1 MPNARIYW
9 ICQFAA
15 WGLYALL
22 NTTLL
27 SMYMRFPPA
36 AIAGLMS
43 YGLAGVA
50 VTHGLRYWIQRS
62 GLLARRWQTILWQV
76 LLAIPLGSIVL
87 TAVIMLFYQL
97 FVAWSMKGVSYS
109 LSSIVF
115 GTLFNMHFLI
125 ALWLAIY
132 ISVHMIWSNIASRQA
147 QLQALEAQINPH
159 FLFNSLNGLRGLI
172 LEDPHAAQ
180 EMVTR
185 LAQLLRYSLHQS
197 RRSTVP
203 LSEEIEAV
211 RDYLAIEGIR
221 FEDRLRVQW
230 QLDPKAEG
238 QAVPPMSLQTLVENA
253 LKHGIAHQPQ
263 GGEIHI
269 STQCSKAGLVLGVS
283 NPGRLG
289 TNSSSG
295 TGLKNLSSR
304 LRLLHGELAQLRL
317 EQEGPR
323 VKASIQLPCAQ

>member
-1 MPNARIYW
+1 MPKARLYW

-36 AIAGLMS
+36 ALAGLMS
-43 YGLAGVA
+43 YGLAGIL

-62 GLLARRWQTILWQV
+62 GLLAKRWQTILWQV
-76 LLAIPLGSIVL
+76 LLAIPLGSVLL
-87 TAVIMLFYQL
+87 TAVIMLCYQL
-97 FVAWSMKGVSYS
+97 FVAWSMREVPYS
-109 LSSIVF
+109 INSIAL

-132 ISVHMIWSNIASRQA
+132 ITVHMIWSNIASRQA

-197 RRSTVP
+197 RRSTVT
-203 LSEEIEAV
+203 LAEELEAV
-211 RDYLAIEGIR
+211 RDYLAIESIR
-221 FEDRLRVQW
+221 FEERLQVKW
-230 QLDPKAEG
+230 LLDPTSEAY
-238 QAVPPMSLQTLVENA
+238 AVPPMCLQTLVENA
-253 LKHGIAHQPQ
+253 LKHGIAHQPE
-263 GGEIHI
+263 GGEVQI

-283 NPGRLG
+283 NPGRLNG
-289 TNSSSG
+289 TGSGG
-295 TGLKNLSSR
+295 TGLKNLTSR
-304 LRLLHGELAQLRL
+304 LRLLHGNLAHLRL
-317 EQEGPR
+317 EQEGPL
-323 VKASIQLPCAQ
+323 VKASIQLPCAH

>member
-1 MPNARIYW
+1 MPNARLYW
-9 ICQFAA
+9 ICQFTA

-22 NTTLL
+22 NTLLL
-27 SMYMRFPPA
+27 SSYIRFPPA
-36 AIAGLMS
+36 AVAGLMT
-43 YGLAGVA
+43 YGLAGIL

-62 GLLARRWQTILWQV
+62 GLLAKRWQTILWQV

-87 TAVIMLFYQL
+87 TALIMLCYQI
-97 FVAWSMKGVSYS
+97 FVAWSMRGVTYS
-109 LSSIVF
+109 IISIAL

-132 ISVHMIWSNIASRQA
+132 ITVHLIWSNIASREA

-203 LSEEIEAV
+203 LSEELEAV
-211 RDYLAIEGIR
+211 RDYLAIESIR
-221 FEDRLRVQW
+221 FEDRLRVHW
-230 QLDPKAEG
+230 QLDPNAEG
-238 QAVPPMSLQTLVENA
+238 QSVPPMCLQTLVENA
-253 LKHGIAHQPQ
+253 LKHGIARQPE
-263 GGEIHI
+263 GGEVHI
-269 STQCSKAGLVLGVS
+269 STQCNKAGLLLGVS

-289 TNSSSG
+289 AQGANG

-304 LRLLHGELAQLRL
+304 LRLLHGKLAQLRL

-323 VKASIQLPCAQ
+323 VKASIQLPCAH

>member
-1 MPNARIYW
+1 MPNARLYW

-22 NTTLL
+22 NAMLL

-36 AIAGLMS
+36 AIAGLLT

-62 GLLARRWQTILWQV
+62 GLLAKRWQTILWQV
-76 LLAIPLGSIVL
+76 VLAIPLTSIVL
-87 TAVIMLFYQL
+87 TAAIMLFFQI
-97 FVAWSMKGVSYS
+97 FVAWSMVGVAYS
-109 LSSIVF
+109 ISSIIF
-115 GTLFNMHFLI
+115 GTFFNMHFLI

-132 ISVHMIWSNIASRQA
+132 ITVHIVWSNIANREA

-197 RRSTVP
+197 RRSTVT
-203 LSEEIEAV
+203 LGEELEAV
-211 RDYLAIEGIR
+211 RDYLAIESIR

-230 QLDPKAEG
+230 QLDPSAEAY
-238 QAVPPMSLQTLVENA
+238 AVPPMCLQTLAENA
-253 LKHGIAHQPQ
+253 LKHGIAHQSE
-263 GGEIHI
+263 GGEIQI
-269 STQCSKAGLVLGVS
+269 STKRSQAGLALGVS
-283 NPGRLG
+283 NPGRLLSG
-289 TNSSSG
+289 ETNG
-295 TGLKNLSSR
+295 TGLKNLASR

-317 EQEGPR
+317 EQDGPL
-323 VKASIQLPCAQ
+323 VKASIQLPCAH